1 MINRARVISVF
12 VLVATLFYGCSED
25 DPAPASEMDMTV
37 DMGDATDSGR
47 NDLTPEVDVGPDQE
61 EPVEKDEWGLVD
73 SCLIDYALGPIVI
86 FAESS
91 SPPACIRVVLDQN
104 TETSSYE
111 IEDDLTYKT
120 SEVRLSAT
128 LCDSQILVDTS
139 AGVSA
144 TTATGTVN
152 VVVTD
157 LSQPLEVEAIDLEI
171 QFAEDDANPFG
182 PLNARFSLPNKVYE
196 IGPAFECGNLE

>member
-1 MINRARVISVF
+1 MAKKSKPLNLTQIKDIDQLRDVTRLLENENAQLHEQLQKLSNQ
-12 VLVATLFYGCSED
+12 
-25 DPAPASEMDMTV
+25 V
-37 DMGDATDSGR
+37 DALQGNDAKYD
-47 NDLTPEVDVGPDQE
+47 
-61 EPVEKDEWGLVD
+61 
-73 SCLIDYALGPIVI
+73 
-86 FAESS
+86 
-91 SPPACIRVVLDQN
+91 
-104 TETSSYE
+104 

-139 AGVSA
+139 TGVSA

-157 LSQPLEVEAIDLEI
+157 LSQPLEVAAIDLEI
-171 QFAEDDANPFG
+171 QFDEDEANPFG

-196 IGPAFECGNLE
+196 IGPAFECWNLE